1 MINSDKFENKELI
14 EKIGKRICILRKKKG
29 FSRERLAF
37 KIGICHQQLFK
48 YEVGENRITV
58 DRLIAIAEALNTKI
72 INFFPLDDV
81 GEKIGIPTL
90 NDNTDYRLLGH
101 LFKLKKLSGEDL
113 AIKFIELLVCEIKS

>member
-58 DRLIAIAEALNTKI
+58 DRLILIAEALNTKI
-72 INFFPLDDV
+72 INFFPRDDV
-81 GEKIGIPTL
+81 GERIGIPAL
-90 NDNTDYRLLGH
+90 KDRDYLLLEHLVKLKALSVEEVVANFIRLLVS
-101 LFKLKKLSGEDL
+101 K
-113 AIKFIELLVCEIKS
+113 